1 MNIETR
7 FVHLD
12 SSEALREHVEARV
25 HSHLD
30 RLGREVTEARIRF
43 TDVNG
48 PKQGGMRCHVTLS
61 GPHIGQVNA
70 EAELENAYAAGD
82 EAVDAAVHAVIREL
96 DRRRSLRRSA

>member
-1 MNIETR
+1 MNIDVR

-12 SSEALREHVEARV
+12 SSEALRNHVVARLHSHLHRLEHEVSEARV
-25 HSHLD
+25 
-30 RLGREVTEARIRF
+30 RF

-48 PKQGGMRCHVTLS
+48 PKQGGMRCHVLLS

-70 EAELENAYAAGD
+70 EAEMESAYVAAD
-82 EAVDAAVHAVIREL
+82 EAVDAAVHAVLREL

>member
-1 MNIETR
+1 MNIDVR

-12 SSEALREHVEARV
+12 SSEALRDHVVARL
-25 HSHLD
+25 HGHLH
-30 RLGREVTEARIRF
+30 RLEREVAEARIRF

-70 EAELENAYAAGD
+70 ESEQESAYVAGD
-82 EAVDAAVHAVIREL
+82 EAVDAAVTSVIREL